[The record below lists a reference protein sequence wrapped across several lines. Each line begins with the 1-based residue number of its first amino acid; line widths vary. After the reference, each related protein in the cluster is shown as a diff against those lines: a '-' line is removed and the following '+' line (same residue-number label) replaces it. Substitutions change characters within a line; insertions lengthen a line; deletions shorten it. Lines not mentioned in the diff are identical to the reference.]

1 MIRVWPS
8 DFCVQTLGLRE
19 GEKHGDLSFS
29 LPRLI
34 SLVIVEKDAL
44 GQLDSKF
51 MSLSLPK

>member
-1 MIRVWPS
+1 MIRAWPS
-8 DFCVQTLGLRE
+8 DFCIQILGLR

-34 SLVIVEKDAL
+34 SLVIVGKDAL